1 MRVANRAG
9 ETALGHW
16 LPMLLA
22 LATLML
28 CSGCATFDGFP
39 KRTPDPARDLEL
51 LQPVVAADQVAA
63 CLATPS
69 VACRDR
75 IVGARIYVTDIQFS
89 KFEEEIFL
97 QTRTAGFS
105 ATLATLGL
113 TTAAAVASGG
123 ASQVLSGIS
132 AFIIGGREAFQ
143 KEVLAEK
150 TILAIH
156 TAMRARRAEVLLRLR
171 TGLAQPLSVYPF
183 TIALS
188 DLNDYY
194 NAGTVLGALIGI
206 TETVGVRAEKAELAL
221 REHFSFTPDAWQIKL
236 RAAVCANADCS
247 SLNQAAIDR
256 AKACWPD
263 ALKQSLKD
271 SNSQW
276 TDFMLQPSLVQY
288 RAVVVGCMGL

>member
-1 MRVANRAG
+1 MQRSQRVEEAAHRRR
-9 ETALGHW
+9 
-16 LPMLLA
+16 LPMLLVFG
-22 LATLML
+22 LLML
-28 CSGCATFDGFP
+28 FGGCATFDGFP
-39 KRTPDPARDLEL
+39 KRTPDPAKDLEV
-51 LQPVVAADQVAA
+51 LQSVVAADQVTE
-63 CLATPS
+63 CLKNPT
-69 VACRDR
+69 VGCRDR
-75 IVGARIYVTDIQFS
+75 IVGARIYVIDIQFS
-89 KFEEEIFL
+89 TFEEAIFL
-97 QTRTAGFS
+97 QTRTAGFT

-113 TTAAAVASGG
+113 TGAAAVVSGG

-150 TILAIH
+150 TLLAIH

-171 TGLAQPLSVYPF
+171 TGLDQPLATYPL

-206 TETVGVRAEKAELAL
+206 TETVGVKAEAAESRL
-221 REHFSFTPDAWQIKL
+221 REHFSFTPDPWQLKL

-247 SLNQAAIDR
+247 KLREEAI
-256 AKACWPD
+256 AKAKTCWPD
-263 ALKQSLKD
+263 ALKQELKASTSD
-271 SNSQW
+271 WS
-276 TDFMLQPSLVQY
+276 DFMLQPSLVQY